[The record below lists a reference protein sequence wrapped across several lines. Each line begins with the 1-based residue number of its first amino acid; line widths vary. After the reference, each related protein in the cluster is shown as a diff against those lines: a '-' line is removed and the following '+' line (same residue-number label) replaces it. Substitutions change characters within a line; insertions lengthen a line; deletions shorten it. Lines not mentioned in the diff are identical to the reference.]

1 MSSAARQ
8 PPAFTLQPA
17 EAGWCGR
24 FSAMASPCELLI
36 EGASEPLA
44 RGLVESARDE
54 AWRIERKFSRYR
66 DDSVIAQMHRSRGTP
81 LSVDDETALLLDFAG
96 QCHTLSGR
104 LFDVTSGVLRAAW
117 RFDGSG
123 HLPDPALVEALCRR
137 IGWHRVVWQRPW
149 FTLPRDMELDLGGIA
164 KEYAIDRVLGLL
176 MAQAPLPMLVNFGGD
191 IVVSGPRSAGR
202 AWQVGI
208 ERPVAAATLTG
219 ANATARSGAAANV
232 AAGTEAAANVAA
244 GAEAATNVAAG
255 TEAAAS
261 VAAVTGAAAN
271 VAVGSAAGLIALS
284 AGGLATSGDARRFLL
299 SEGVRYGH
307 ILDPRSGWPVR
318 DAPRSVT
325 VAAPTC
331 TEAGVLATLAMLQGA
346 QAETWLAAQQMP
358 HWVIR

>member
-1 MSSAARQ
+1 
-8 PPAFTLQPA
+8 
-17 EAGWCGR
+17 
-24 FSAMASPCELLI
+24 MASPCELLI

-96 QCHTLSGR
+96 QCHTLSGG

-164 KEYAIDRVLGLL
+164 KEYAVDRVLGLL

-232 AAGTEAAANVAA
+232 AAG
-244 GAEAATNVAAG
+244 AE
-255 TEAAAS
+255 
-261 VAAVTGAAAN
+261 
-271 VAVGSAAGLIALS
+271 AGLIALS

-346 QAETWLAAQQMP
+346 QAETWLAAQHMP

>member
-1 MSSAARQ
+1 
-8 PPAFTLQPA
+8 
-17 EAGWCGR
+17 
-24 FSAMASPCELLI
+24 MASPCELLI
-36 EGASEPLA
+36 ESASEPLA

-96 QCHTLSGR
+96 QCHTLSGG

-149 FTLPRDMELDLGGIA
+149 FTLPRDMELDLGGMA
-164 KEYAIDRVLGLL
+164 KEYAVDRVLGLL

-232 AAGTEAAANVAA
+232 AAG
-244 GAEAATNVAAG
+244 AEAATNVAAG
-255 TEAAAS
+255 TEAAAN
-261 VAAVTGAAAN
+261 VAAGA
-271 VAVGSAAGLIALS
+271 AAGLIALS

>member
-1 MSSAARQ
+1 
-8 PPAFTLQPA
+8 
-17 EAGWCGR
+17 
-24 FSAMASPCELLI
+24 MASPCELLI
-36 EGASEPLA
+36 ESASEPLA

-96 QCHTLSGR
+96 QCHTLSGG

-164 KEYAIDRVLGLL
+164 KEYAVDRVLGLL

-232 AAGTEAAANVAA
+232 AAG
-244 GAEAATNVAAG
+244 AEAATNVAAG
-255 TEAAAS
+255 TEAAAN
-261 VAAVTGAAAN
+261 VAAGA
-271 VAVGSAAGLIALS
+271 AAGLIALS

>member
-1 MSSAARQ
+1 
-8 PPAFTLQPA
+8 
-17 EAGWCGR
+17 
-24 FSAMASPCELLI
+24 MASPCELLI

-66 DDSVIAQMHRSRGTP
+66 DDSVIAQMHRSCGTP

-96 QCHTLSGR
+96 QCHTLSGG

-149 FTLPRDMELDLGGIA
+149 FTLPRDMELDLGGMA
-164 KEYAIDRVLGLL
+164 KEYAVDRVLGLL

-232 AAGTEAAANVAA
+232 AAG
-244 GAEAATNVAAG
+244 AEAATNVAAG
-255 TEAAAS
+255 TEAAAN
-261 VAAVTGAAAN
+261 VAAGA
-271 VAVGSAAGLIALS
+271 AAGLIALS

>member
-96 QCHTLSGR
+96 QCHTLSGG

-164 KEYAIDRVLGLL
+164 KEYAVDRVLGLL

-232 AAGTEAAANVAA
+232 AAGAEAATNVAAGPEAAANVAA
-244 GAEAATNVAAG
+244 GA
-255 TEAAAS
+255 
-261 VAAVTGAAAN
+261 
-271 VAVGSAAGLIALS
+271 AAGLIALS